1 MDRDRPANALSMPA
15 SFVNNPKHWE
25 ERAAD
30 MRALAGQMSDG
41 EAKKTMLRIAKDYE
55 KLAQRASAASAR
67 AIGRDTS
74 LVKDS
79 VRSGRKRAVQ
89 VRPPH
94 RGTSYEGLG

>member
-41 EAKKTMLRIAKDYE
+41 RT
-55 KLAQRASAASAR
+55 
-67 AIGRDTS
+67 IGRDTS

-89 VRPPH
+89 IRPPH

>member
-41 EAKKTMLRIAKDYE
+41 EAKETMLRIAKDYE
-55 KLAQRASAASAR
+55 NLAQRA
-67 AIGRDTS
+67 
-74 LVKDS
+74 LE
-79 VRSGRKRAVQ
+79 RSGGTHLTRQRLRKE
-89 VRPPH
+89 RPEARGTGPAAPQ
-94 RGTSYEGLG
+94 GTSYEGLG